1 MDEISKA
8 ITEKKT
14 VSTGKRIGLKK
25 RATVSIA
32 VNDESREVSRLLEI
46 VKKYYSHK
54 KITAAEAYRQ
64 VVMRGLAVII
74 EEITLKQSA
83 LAKAENEKMQG
94 KLFNLAE

>member
-14 VSTGKRIGLKK
+14 ISTGRRIGLKK

-32 VNDESREVSRLLEI
+32 VNDDDRVISDLWET

-54 KITAAEAYRQ
+54 KITAAQTARK
-64 VVMRGLAVII
+64 VFLRGLLAEV
-74 EEITLKQSA
+74 EEITLKQNA
-83 LAKAENEKMQG
+83 VAQNEQERLQG
-94 KLFNLAE
+94 RLFE

>member
-1 MDEISKA
+1 MDKIDKA

-14 VSTGKRIGLKK
+14 ISTGRRIGLKK

-54 KITAAEAYRQ
+54 KITAAEAYRC
-64 VVMRGLAVII
+64 VVMRGLACIL
-74 EEITLKQSA
+74 EEIMLKQNA
-83 LAKAENEKMQG
+83 FAKAENEKMQG
-94 KLFNLAE
+94 KLF